1 MKSLWITELDHPN
14 LPPKYVRGKATDVH
28 VGKETFTK
36 TYADLFLCSLFS
48 WVGSYFS
55 TVLFW
60 CDSYPIQFTHIK
72 CTIQWF
78 VYIFTIT
85 NLLSASMDLLILDIN
100 INVIPQ
106 YVTLVSG
113 FFFSLCIMFSRFICV
128 PFTSFLSIA
137 KWYFVV
143 TIYHILLFQLSVDGY
158 WGRFYCGAIINNA
171 AIKIYV

>member
-113 FFFSLCIMFSRFICV
+113 FFFTLHSVFKVHLCTIYFILVHCQMIFRCYYIPYFIIPV
-128 PFTSFLSIA
+128 ISWWILGSFLL
-137 KWYFVV
+137 W
-143 TIYHILLFQLSVDGY
+143 GY
-158 WGRFYCGAIINNA
+158 Y
-171 AIKIYV
+171 K